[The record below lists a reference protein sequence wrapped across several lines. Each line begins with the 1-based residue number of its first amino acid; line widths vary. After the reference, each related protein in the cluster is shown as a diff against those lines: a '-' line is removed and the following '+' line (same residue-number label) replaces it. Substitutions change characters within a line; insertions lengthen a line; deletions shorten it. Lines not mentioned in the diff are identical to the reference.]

1 MLHWIIGNLYGYCI
15 ITEKRCGGIT
25 WNTKSANNHRSHTI
39 SEVVVANAR
48 SSASVLDQ
56 DTTACF
62 LDFHA
67 RGDEPRRMQ
76 YPVMER
82 RSVGSLAQVESE

>member
-1 MLHWIIGNLYGYCI
+1 MAPVLSQRRGVGASH
-15 ITEKRCGGIT
+15 GIP
-25 WNTKSANNHRSHTI
+25 KSANNHRNHTI
-39 SEVVVANAR
+39 SEVVAANAR
-48 SSASVLDQ
+48 SSAFVPDR
-56 DTTACF
+56 DTSACF

-82 RSVGSLAQVESE
+82 RSVGSLAQMESE